1 MARKPTTLS
10 AYIKSVQD
18 KREDAANAKIV
29 GMPVSTFKKTSQA
42 KAIDRQ
48 IVSLNKMQAKRRK

>member
-1 MARKPTTLS
+1 MQPTL
-10 AYIKSVQD
+10 
-18 KREDAANAKIV
+18 KIV